1 MTVGRR
7 QLVGW
12 GALGLGAVALDGCG
26 ALLPW
31 GKSPAMN
38 ADEVDRV
45 LAELDGVVRNLEALE
60 PDVTKFGMK
69 GGGEHVAQGTAICT
83 RLLTALCTLGTLRD
97 VPRDFWKEPR
107 VEARLAKAI
116 PRIHASI
123 STALG
128 YLANIDDEEGARFDN
143 RLKHDPDI
151 TTRILERVDEYAK
164 QARVPFEQRTYL
176 RTATTQLSWRMRYEG
191 TKDVTTKL
199 AAKYQRAVGTTL
211 AAFAMPADDADD
223 AGGGGADASEESDAG
238 ADADAD
244 LDAGASDARAEAS
257 APAPLRARFTTTATP
272 SQVQTAVCSLHPRA
286 TVEGKTRQIVIDWEE
301 YRCPPTSTVRLPDDE
316 PPIRIAVHTE
326 PGQGGESVVTITLYP
341 PDGADQERL
350 MKGVTTLA
358 RELQGRLTPT
368 TRVQAPRVASRLG
381 DEGESCRTN
390 RDCLSPLECS
400 DATCRAEDDET
411 SSAKLIHTTKQ
422 VAKWGAYLSIPPICA
437 IGALVL
443 LCCLFMVIVAGCMYA
458 AGD

>member
-7 QLVGW
+7 QVVGW

-31 GKSPAMN
+31 RKSPAMN
-38 ADEVDRV
+38 ADEVDRI
-45 LAELDGVVRNLEALE
+45 LAELDGVVGNLEALE

-69 GGGEHVAQGTAICT
+69 RGAEHVAQGTAICT

-107 VEARLAKAI
+107 VEARLATAI

-128 YLANIDDEEGARFDN
+128 YLANIDDEEGARFDD
-143 RLKHDPDI
+143 RLKRDPDI
-151 TTRILERVDEYAK
+151 TTRILERVDEYAR

-211 AAFAMPADDADD
+211 AAFAIPADADDD
-223 AGGGGADASEESDAG
+223 AGGGDVDAG
-238 ADADAD
+238 ADADAGAEPDAD
-244 LDAGASDARAEAS
+244 LDAGASDAEAAAP
-257 APAPLRARFTTTATP
+257 APAPLRARFTTSASP
-272 SQVQTAVCSLHPRA
+272 DRVRTAVCSLHPRA
-286 TVEGKTRQIVIDWEE
+286 TVDGQARQVLIDWEE
-301 YRCPPTSTVRLPDDE
+301 YRCPTTSTVRLPDDA
-316 PPIRIAVHTE
+316 PPIRVAVHTE
-326 PGQGGESVVTITLYP
+326 PGQGGETVVTITLYP
-341 PDGADQERL
+341 PDHADQEQM
-350 MKGVTTLA
+350 MKGVTKLA
-358 RELQGRLTPT
+358 RELQRRVSPT
-368 TRVQAPRVASRLG
+368 TTVREPSVASRRG
-381 DEGESCRTN
+381 DEGESCRTK
-390 RDCLSPLECS
+390 RDCMSPLECS
-400 DATCRAEDDET
+400 DATCRAEDDEA
-411 SSAKLIHTTKQ
+411 SSAKLMHTTKQ
-422 VAKWGAYLSIPPICA
+422 LAKWGAYLSIPPICA